1 MRRGS
6 SQVDGP
12 GPAAGPALSLFTAVM
27 RLDQNTHAL
36 VLATAFLTSV
46 SFAIFAM
53 NLIALVLGHLLA

>member
-1 MRRGS
+1 MRRGRPPS
-6 SQVDGP
+6 T
-12 GPAAGPALSLFTAVM
+12 AAM